1 MYDTVDYP
9 QPTRDYLPDKCRG
22 SHEADAVFV
31 LRITR
36 TVHHGF
42 GLLLS
47 SSTLATCS
55 RGGSRLVLWTMT
67 AAWLRQ

>member
-9 QPTRDYLPDKCRG
+9 QPTCDYLPDKCRG

-47 SSTLATCS
+47 SSTLQRRIALGVVDYDSC
-55 RGGSRLVLWTMT
+55 L
-67 AAWLRQ
+67 AAPVGV